1 MEVVR
6 SERVDLTP
14 LLTHSFP
21 LEKITDAYELFGIA
35 GRWSVAGSNQARAGP
50 CFRSIAPETKHRQE
64 ESRVRQNHLRERRS
78 SSCNTRMSKELAL
91 ENNNFRKVVFTNKH
105 SQVVL
110 MSILPGE
117 DIGREV
123 HKAVDQVL
131 VFVKGVGQAVV
142 GWETHD
148 IGPGDMFAVP
158 AGTEHDF
165 TNTGDEVLKLF
176 TVYSPPE
183 HPDGVVHAT
192 KADAL
197 AHPEE

>member
-1 MEVVR
+1 MQYKNVEQ
-6 SERVDLTP
+6 S
-14 LLTHSFP
+14 
-21 LEKITDAYELFGIA
+21 
-35 GRWSVAGSNQARAGP
+35 
-50 CFRSIAPETKHRQE
+50 
-64 ESRVRQNHLRERRS
+64 
-78 SSCNTRMSKELAL
+78 AL
-91 ENNNFRKVVFTNKH
+91 ENNNFRKVLFTNKH

-110 MSILPGE
+110 MSVSPGE

-123 HKAVDQVL
+123 HKGGDQVL
-131 VFVKGVGQAVV
+131 VFVKGAGRAEI
-142 GWETHD
+142 GGEAHD
-148 IGPGDMFAVP
+148 ISTGDMFAVA

-165 TNTGDEVLKLF
+165 INTGDEALKLF

>member
-1 MEVVR
+1 VSMQYKNVEQ
-6 SERVDLTP
+6 S
-14 LLTHSFP
+14 
-21 LEKITDAYELFGIA
+21 
-35 GRWSVAGSNQARAGP
+35 
-50 CFRSIAPETKHRQE
+50 
-64 ESRVRQNHLRERRS
+64 
-78 SSCNTRMSKELAL
+78 AL
-91 ENNNFRKVVFTNKH
+91 ENNNFRKVLFTNKH

-123 HKAVDQVL
+123 HEVVDQVL
-131 VFVKGVGQAVV
+131 VFVKGAGQAVV
-142 GWETHD
+142 GGETHD
-148 IGPGDMFAVP
+148 IGAGDMFAVP

-165 TNTGDEVLKLF
+165 INTGDEALKLF

>member
-1 MEVVR
+1 V
-6 SERVDLTP
+6 
-14 LLTHSFP
+14 
-21 LEKITDAYELFGIA
+21 
-35 GRWSVAGSNQARAGP
+35 
-50 CFRSIAPETKHRQE
+50 SIQYKNIEQ
-64 ESRVRQNHLRERRS
+64 S
-78 SSCNTRMSKELAL
+78 AL
-91 ENNNFRKVVFTNKH
+91 ENNNFRKVLFTNKH

-123 HKAVDQVL
+123 HEVVDQVL
-131 VFVKGVGQAVV
+131 VFVKGAGQAVV
-142 GWETHD
+142 GGETHD
-148 IGPGDMFAVP
+148 IAAGDMFAVP

-165 TNTGDEVLKLF
+165 INTGDEVLKLF

>member
-1 MEVVR
+1 MQYKNVQQ
-6 SERVDLTP
+6 S
-14 LLTHSFP
+14 
-21 LEKITDAYELFGIA
+21 
-35 GRWSVAGSNQARAGP
+35 
-50 CFRSIAPETKHRQE
+50 
-64 ESRVRQNHLRERRS
+64 
-78 SSCNTRMSKELAL
+78 AL
-91 ENNNFRKVVFTNKH
+91 ENNNFRQVLFTNKH

-123 HKAVDQVL
+123 HKLVDQVL
-131 VFVKGVGQAVV
+131 VFVKGAGKAVV
-142 GWETHD
+142 GGETHD
-148 IGPGDMFAVP
+148 IGAGDMFTVP

-165 TNTGDEVLKLF
+165 INTGDEALKLF

>member
-1 MEVVR
+1 MQY
-6 SERVDLTP
+6 
-14 LLTHSFP
+14 
-21 LEKITDAYELFGIA
+21 KNI
-35 GRWSVAGSNQARAGP
+35 Q
-50 CFRSIAPETKHRQE
+50 Q
-64 ESRVRQNHLRERRS
+64 
-78 SSCNTRMSKELAL
+78 LAL
-91 ENNNFRKVVFTNKH
+91 ENNDFRRVLFTNKH

-123 HKAVDQVL
+123 HKLVDQVL
-131 VFVKGVGQAVV
+131 VFVKGAGEAVV
-142 GWETHD
+142 GGETHD
-148 IGPGDMFAVP
+148 IGAGDMFAVP

-165 TNTGDEVLKLF
+165 INTGDEVLKLF